1 MTNER
6 YLEYL
11 ALDSIIQG
19 YVEVQCLNDYYR
31 EECYLFN
38 NHMKVDLDKIKKRII
53 ELQKEFLEPYALTD
67 TSKEG

>member
-19 YVEVQCLNDYYR
+19 YVAYYYR
-31 EECYLFN
+31 KECYLLN
-38 NHMKVDLDKIKKRII
+38 SHMKIDLDKIKKRII
-53 ELQKEFLEPYALTD
+53 ELQKEFLEPYALTN

>member
-19 YVEVQCLNDYYR
+19 YVDYYR
-31 EECYLFN
+31 EECYLLN
-38 NHMKVDLDKIKKRII
+38 SHMKIDLDKIKKRII

>member
-19 YVEVQCLNDYYR
+19 YVDYYR
-31 EECYLFN
+31 EECHLLN
-38 NHMKVDLDKIKKRII
+38 SHMKIDLDKIKKRII